1 MRLDEGRPTLSF
13 EEIWEGVTFLA
24 SVTDDQMSSWLNKN
38 LVDLSKP
45 LSCYSYLFEIEKE
58 IGKAYTEELKLIVMF
73 QLLIIA
79 YTEIY
84 YDQKKKYLFNFL
96 IEKRPLLLAVD
107 IIINIP
113 ANTQVNVQYGK
124 VLTQIKNLPADKFQ
138 MFNDLRE
145 AFI

>member
-13 EEIWEGVTFLA
+13 EEIWEGVTLIPQ
-24 SVTDDQMSSWLNKN
+24 VTDDQLAKWLNKN
-38 LVDLSKP
+38 LVDLTKP
-45 LSCYSYLFEIEKE
+45 LSCYSYLFEIEKD
-58 IGKAYTEELKLIVMF
+58 IGKAYKEELKLIIMF

-84 YDQKKKYLFNFL
+84 YEQKKKYLFTFL
-96 IEKRPLLLAVD
+96 IEKRPVLLAVD

-113 ANTQVNVQYGK
+113 ANTTVNVQYAK
-124 VLTQIKNLPADKFQ
+124 ALDQIKNLPADKFE

-145 AFI
+145 AYI

>member
-1 MRLDEGRPTLSF
+1 
-13 EEIWEGVTFLA
+13 
-24 SVTDDQMSSWLNKN
+24 
-38 LVDLSKP
+38 
-45 LSCYSYLFEIEKE
+45 
-58 IGKAYTEELKLIVMF
+58 MF

-84 YDQKKKYLFNFL
+84 YEQKKKYLFTFL

-113 ANTQVNVQYGK
+113 ANTSINVQYGK
-124 VLTQIKNLPADKFQ
+124 VLNQIKALSAEKFA

-145 AFI
+145 AYI

>member
-1 MRLDEGRPTLSF
+1 
-13 EEIWEGVTFLA
+13 
-24 SVTDDQMSSWLNKN
+24 
-38 LVDLSKP
+38 
-45 LSCYSYLFEIEKE
+45 
-58 IGKAYTEELKLIVMF
+58 MF

-84 YDQKKKYLFNFL
+84 YEQKQKYLFNFL

-113 ANTQVNVQYGK
+113 ANTRVNVQYAK
-124 VLTQIKNLPADKFQ
+124 VLEQIQTLSPEKFA

-145 AFI
+145 AFIQEQRALEEKRKESADAEFKKT

>member
-1 MRLDEGRPTLSF
+1 
-13 EEIWEGVTFLA
+13 
-24 SVTDDQMSSWLNKN
+24 
-38 LVDLSKP
+38 
-45 LSCYSYLFEIEKE
+45 
-58 IGKAYTEELKLIVMF
+58 MF

-124 VLTQIKNLPADKFQ
+124 VLTQIKNLSADKFQ

-145 AFI
+145 AFIQD